1 MSLTKATLLKKASV
15 SAPEVLGE
23 FFGETVYVKSI
34 SEFQR
39 SRRMSSMYDMKKDRM
54 REDAFQRARCL
65 TIVDHVCDEDGNAI
79 FTEKDIKDIMQLDA
93 MKIDHLIKAIEEW
106 AENREGKQQGK

>member
-1 MSLTKATLLKKASV
+1 MSLTKATLLKKAAV

-39 SRRMSSMYDMKKDRM
+39 SRRMSSMYDMKKERM
-54 REDAFQRARCL
+54 REDALQRARCL
-65 TIVDHVCDEDGNAI
+65 TVVDHLCDEDGENL
-79 FTEKDIKDIMQLDA
+79 FTEKDVNAIMQLDA
-93 MKIDHLIKAIEEW
+93 MKLDVLVSAIEKW
-106 AENREGKQQGK
+106 AEGKEGKPQGK